1 MRKTQSFCSV
11 IYAVRA
17 RTLYESSVFWGLRS
31 RWGGTAFSVIY
42 GTKNARAAALKV
54 LYYIG
59 RNIKYK
65 KLERMGE
72 IEQRVGMK

>member
-1 MRKTQSFCSV
+1 LGVKV
-11 IYAVRA
+11 WV
-17 RTLYESSVFWGLRS
+17 E
-31 RWGGTAFSVIY
+31 GGTAFSVIY